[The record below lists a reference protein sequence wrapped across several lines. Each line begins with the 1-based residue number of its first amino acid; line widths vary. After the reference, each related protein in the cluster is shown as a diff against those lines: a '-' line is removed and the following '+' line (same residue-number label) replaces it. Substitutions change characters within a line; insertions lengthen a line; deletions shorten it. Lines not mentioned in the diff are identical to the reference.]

1 MSSPAA
7 PARTDAALAAAAI
20 ALIVLPLVG
29 LAIKLAWPG
38 WMLFFV
44 MMVSPMLLLGYVV
57 QVIIAITGFLTRR
70 AVFRTSAGRTRAL
83 TAAWLTAVGIVVTA
97 FFFVDGGDTDWG
109 SAFMYTV
116 GAASS
121 SGLGSVSSAISVI
134 AGIVWVGGWVWLLV
148 EWISALMA
156 RRRARTS
163 TATSTGTTTV

>member
-1 MSSPAA
+1 MNSPAA
-7 PARTDAALAAAAI
+7 PVRTDAALAAAAI

-44 MMVSPMLLLGYVV
+44 MMVSPVLLIGYVV

-83 TAAWLTAVGIVVTA
+83 TAAWLTSVGIVVTA
-97 FFFVDGGDTDWG
+97 FFFVDGGDTEWG

-116 GAASS
+116 GGASS
-121 SGLGSVSSAISVI
+121 SELGNVSSAVSYVF
-134 AGIVWVGGWVWLLV
+134 GIVWIGGWVWLLV
-148 EWISALMA
+148 EWISALMV
-156 RRRARTS
+156 RRRAS
-163 TATSTGTTTV
+163 ASITASAS

>member
-7 PARTDAALAAAAI
+7 PVRTDAALMAAAI

-44 MMVSPMLLLGYVV
+44 MMVSPVLLIGYVV
-57 QVIIAITGFLTRR
+57 QIIIAITGFLTRR

-83 TAAWLTAVGIVVTA
+83 TAAWLSAVGIVATA
-97 FFFVDGGDTDWG
+97 FFFVDGGDTEWG

-116 GAASS
+116 GGVSS
-121 SGLGSVSSAISVI
+121 SELGNVSSAVSYVF
-134 AGIVWVGGWVWLLV
+134 GIVWIGGWVWLLI
-148 EWISALMA
+148 EWISALMV
-156 RRRARTS
+156 RRRAS
-163 TATSTGTTTV
+163 ASITASAS

>member
-29 LAIKLAWPG
+29 LAIKVAWPG
-38 WMLFFV
+38 WMLLFV
-44 MMVSPMLLLGYVV
+44 MMVSPVLLIGYVM
-57 QVIIAITGFLTRR
+57 QIIIAITGFLTRR

-97 FFFVDGGDTDWG
+97 FFFVDGGDTEWG

-116 GAASS
+116 GGASS
-121 SGLGSVSSAISVI
+121 SELGNVSSAVSYVF
-134 AGIVWVGGWVWLLV
+134 GIVWVGGWIWLLV
-148 EWISALMA
+148 EWIIALMA
-156 RRRARTS
+156 RRRAK
-163 TATSTGTTTV
+163 TTTAAATA